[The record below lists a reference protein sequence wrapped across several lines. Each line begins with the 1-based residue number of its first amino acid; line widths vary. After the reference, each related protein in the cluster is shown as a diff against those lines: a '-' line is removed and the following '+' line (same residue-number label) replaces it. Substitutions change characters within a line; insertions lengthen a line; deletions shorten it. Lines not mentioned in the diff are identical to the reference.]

1 MADVEIQSAVGTNGA
16 GTAIPGEVAPG
27 EGQVENT
34 EVGEQ
39 TTSSIEDRAREQGW
53 RPKEE
58 FDGDPSKWVSAE
70 TFVAKGELIDRIE
83 SLGKKLKD
91 SEKTIKMLSEHH
103 TKVKESEFKRAVEF
117 LKSQKKA
124 AYESGDVDKII
135 ELDDKIAEVRDTQKA
150 QKQQE
155 QVNDT
160 PESHPAFQSWASE
173 NKWYET
179 DSEMRA
185 DADAFGEAYARNN
198 QDKTP
203 QEVLEYVT
211 KKIKKAYPEK
221 FTNPNRNKPTGVES
235 GSGTRQG
242 SSRDTFTL
250 TEEETRVMN
259 TFTRNG
265 IMTKDEYIKQVKEMR
280 GN

>member
-1 MADVEIQSAVGTNGA
+1 MAEEIQTENA
-16 GTAIPGEVAPG
+16 GTMIPGEVVPEA
-27 EGQVENT
+27 NNDNSST
-34 EVGEQ
+34 AD
-39 TTSSIEDRAREQGW
+39 TSTVLSIEDRAREQGW

-83 SLGKKLKD
+83 QLGKKLKD

-103 TKVKESEFKRAVEF
+103 SKVKESEFKRAVEF
-117 LKSQKKA
+117 LKQQKKQ
-124 AYESGDVDKII
+124 AYENGDVDRIL
-135 ELDDKIAEVRDTQKA
+135 ELDDKIAEVRETQKA

-155 QVNDT
+155 QVNEA
-160 PESHPAFQSWASE
+160 PESHPAFQSWVSE

-185 DADAFGEAYARNN
+185 DADTFGEAYARNN

-203 QEVLEYVT
+203 AEVLEYVT

-235 GSGTRQG
+235 GSGNRQG

-250 TEEETRVMN
+250 TEEEAKVMN
-259 TFTRNG
+259 TFVRNG
-265 IMTKDEYIKQVKEMR
+265 VMTKEEYLKEVKAMR
-280 GN
+280 GAN